1 MTANYPYADA
11 HLPRQ
16 PNPFAGELIMARVI
30 YTPEHAASLS
40 ADYEFHPFSFGQL
53 SAHVDAIYSGGYY
66 SQVND
71 VKKSKQTFLLNGRLT
86 LADIGVVGDQGNL
99 AVSLW
104 RSEEHTSELQSLM
117 STR

>member
-1 MTANYPYADA
+1 MRISDWSSD
-11 HLPRQ
+11 
-16 PNPFAGELIMARVI
+16 VC
-30 YTPEHAASLS
+30 ASDL
-40 ADYEFHPFSFGQL
+40 L

-71 VKKSKQTFLLNGRLT
+71 VNKSKQTFLLNGRLT

-104 RSEEHTSELQSLM
+104 GKNLTKSRYDINDFNIFSPGVNNYQLGWLNEPRTYGVEVTF
-117 STR
+117 RY